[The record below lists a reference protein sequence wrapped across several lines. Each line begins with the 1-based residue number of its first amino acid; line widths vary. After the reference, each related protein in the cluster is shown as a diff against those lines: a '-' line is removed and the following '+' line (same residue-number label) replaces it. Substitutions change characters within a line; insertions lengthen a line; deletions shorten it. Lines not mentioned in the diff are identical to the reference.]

1 MDLEQKLRLAGVS
14 DEILKTAGI
23 KQIVTDVADLKSQ
36 NETLYR
42 DIETKKNELNE
53 AIKRRDSIAKQRGQ
67 IADSLGLPEEKRGE
81 IVDHFEAK
89 MEKLKELESFQNGFI
104 ATEKNEVLT
113 LAKKLKEDKTKKA
126 FLEIAGVEID
136 EIETSI
142 KTYEDVKKMKAKLE
156 KINGLKTAK
165 ADGDSI
171 FVQTE
176 TQQQTS
182 TTSSYTGGA
191 KPAGK
196 MII

>member
-36 NETLYR
+36 NETLFR

-89 MEKLKELESFQNGFI
+89 MKKLKELESFQNGFI

>member
-81 IVDHFEAK
+81 IVEHFEVK
-89 MEKLKELESFQNGFI
+89 MKKLKELESFQNGFI

>member
-36 NETLYR
+36 NETLFR

-67 IADSLGLPEEKRGE
+67 IADSLGLPEDKRGE

-89 MEKLKELESFQNGFI
+89 MKKLKELESFQNGFI

-113 LAKKLKEDKTKKA
+113 LARKLKEDKTKKA
-126 FLEIAGVEID
+126 FLDIAGVEID

>member
-36 NETLYR
+36 NETLFR

-81 IVDHFEAK
+81 IVEHFEVK
-89 MEKLKELESFQNGFI
+89 MKKLKELESFQNGFI